1 MLHPPAPN
9 SCFSSLLPKITPS
22 PNCHRSGPLETDS
35 VVEISDPEMYW
46 GVILEMVVVMLEDG
60 KRVNEA
66 GQAEGKDEQ

>member
-1 MLHPPAPN
+1 M
-9 SCFSSLLPKITPS
+9 
-22 PNCHRSGPLETDS
+22 
-35 VVEISDPEMYW
+35 VEISDPEMYW